1 MQQAMHKMHTRECC
15 SIALIIFCCLR
26 YCCWFVW
33 LWWKIKKKNWSGD
46 EHTVAN
52 LIRDDPSLERARLRS
67 FGCFYQQNAL
77 VDGKFQSNCGWC
89 AMVFS
94 IDSLVVVGMFR
105 WDVKRTD
112 VSWMSNVFVVR
123 PMVWNIH
130 IFDILGVAFR
140 RLVEGLAS
148 ATQTKIISRSFL
160 RQAVECYCLSPAW
173 GRWHCLIASNIEI
186 AMQLSSFIANFAV
199 QLRFRL
205 IDCGWPV
212 GHRNRYDLFCRC
224 KAQYFWICTKMSN
237 PRVWKLPEF

>member
-1 MQQAMHKMHTRECC
+1 M
-15 SIALIIFCCLR
+15 
-26 YCCWFVW
+26 
-33 LWWKIKKKNWSGD
+33 
-46 EHTVAN
+46 AN

-212 GHRNRYDLFCRC
+212 GTVIGMTFSAVAKLNTSEYAQKCRIRGYGNYLNFNQYHSATWAPLPKWQQFFVLFFFFFV
-224 KAQYFWICTKMSN
+224 Y
-237 PRVWKLPEF
+237 